1 MVVWAEVGAVG
12 RKVEGFRVV
21 ALMVWM
27 RAWVVV
33 LRAWWLVVRLGIVGW
48 WVVRWLERWCW
59 SR

>member
-27 RAWVVV
+27 RAW
-33 LRAWWLVVRLGIVGW
+33 WLVGRSIIVGGGW
-48 WVVRWLERWCW
+48 STCLEKQGMVLEQAMM
-59 SR
+59 S